1 MVKNVEGVTKLFRS
15 SSYHSIDT
23 KGRIIIPP
31 RFRDVIKTEGQTG
44 VVISCLD
51 NALYAYTFNEWRSI
65 EKKILANKSRHMVKF
80 KRVFI
85 GNACECICDKQDRI
99 RIPQNLRESA
109 GLEKEIALVG
119 LLDHFEIWSKENWIK
134 ENQAVNRD
142 LEKDEVRDEIA
153 SIGL

>member
-1 MVKNVEGVTKLFRS
+1 MFRS
-15 SSYHSIDT
+15 SSYHTIDT
-23 KGRIIIPP
+23 KGRIIIPS
-31 RFRDVIKTEGQTG
+31 RFKDVIKTDTQTG
-44 VVISCLD
+44 VMVSCLD
-51 NALYAYTFNEWRSI
+51 NALYAYTFSEWRNI

-99 RIPQNLRESA
+99 RIPQNLREAA
-109 GLEKEIALVG
+109 GLEKEIALIG
-119 LLDHFEIWSKENWIK
+119 LLDHFEIWSKDNWLEENK
-134 ENQAVNRD
+134 LVTHD

>member
-1 MVKNVEGVTKLFRS
+1 MFRS

-23 KGRIIIPP
+23 KGRIIIPS
-31 RFRDVIKTEGQTG
+31 RFRDVINAEGQNG
-44 VVISCLD
+44 VMISCLD
-51 NALYAYTFNEWRSI
+51 NALYAYTFSEWRNI

-85 GNACECICDKQDRI
+85 GNACECLSDKQDRI
-99 RIPQNLRESA
+99 RIPQNLRESV

-134 ENQAVNRD
+134 ENKLVNSD

>member
-1 MVKNVEGVTKLFRS
+1 MVKNVKKGLKLFRS

-23 KGRIIIPP
+23 KGRIIIPS
-31 RFRDVIKTEGQTG
+31 RFRDVINAESQTG
-44 VVISCLD
+44 VMVSCLD
-51 NALYAYTFNEWRSI
+51 NALYAYTFNEWRNI

-85 GNACECICDKQDRI
+85 GNACECMCDKQDRI
-99 RIPQNLRESA
+99 RLPQNLREAA
-109 GLEKEIALVG
+109 GLEKEIALIG

-134 ENQAVNRD
+134 ENKLVNKD

>member
-1 MVKNVEGVTKLFRS
+1 MVENVKKGLQMFRS

-23 KGRIIIPP
+23 KGRIIIPS
-31 RFRDVIKTEGQTG
+31 RFRDLIKTYDQAGLM
-44 VVISCLD
+44 VSCLD
-51 NALYAYTFNEWRSI
+51 NALYAYTFNEWRNI

-85 GNACECICDKQDRI
+85 GNACECLCDKQDRI
-99 RIPQNLRESA
+99 RIPQNLRETA

-134 ENQAVNRD
+134 ENQLVNSD

>member
-1 MVKNVEGVTKLFRS
+1 MINA
-15 SSYHSIDT
+15 
-23 KGRIIIPP
+23 
-31 RFRDVIKTEGQTG
+31 EGQNG
-44 VVISCLD
+44 VMISCLD
-51 NALYAYTFNEWRSI
+51 NALYAYTFSEWRNI

-85 GNACECICDKQDRI
+85 GNACECMSDKQDRI

-109 GLEKEIALVG
+109 GLEKEIALIG

-134 ENQAVNRD
+134 ENKLVNSD

>member
-1 MVKNVEGVTKLFRS
+1 MGVARLFRS
-15 SSYHSIDT
+15 SSYHTIDT
-23 KGRIIIPP
+23 KGRIIIPS
-31 RFRDVIKTEGQTG
+31 RFKDVIKTDGQAG
-44 VVISCLD
+44 VMISFLD
-51 NALYAYTFNEWRSI
+51 NALYAYTFNEWRNI

-85 GNACECICDKQDRI
+85 GNACECMSDKQDRI
-99 RIPQNLRESA
+99 RIPQYLREFA

-134 ENQAVNRD
+134 ENQLVNKD

>member
-1 MVKNVEGVTKLFRS
+1 MFRS

-23 KGRIIIPP
+23 KGRIIIPS
-31 RFRDVIKTEGQTG
+31 RFRDVIKTDGQTG
-44 VVISCLD
+44 VMISCLD
-51 NALYAYTFNEWRSI
+51 NALYAYTFNEWRNI

-85 GNACECICDKQDRI
+85 GNACECISDKQDRI
-99 RIPQNLRESA
+99 RIPQNLREAA
-109 GLEKEIALVG
+109 GLEKEIALIG

-134 ENQAVNRD
+134 ENKSVNRD

>member
-1 MVKNVEGVTKLFRS
+1 MSWGVARLFRS
-15 SSYHSIDT
+15 KSYHTIDT
-23 KGRIIIPP
+23 KGRIIIPS
-31 RFRDVIKTEGQTG
+31 RFKDVIKTDGQAG
-44 VVISCLD
+44 VMISCLD
-51 NALYAYTFNEWRSI
+51 NALYAYTFNEWRNI

-85 GNACECICDKQDRI
+85 GNACECMSDKQDRI
-99 RIPQNLRESA
+99 RIPQYLRESA

-134 ENQAVNRD
+134 ENKLVNKD

>member
-1 MVKNVEGVTKLFRS
+1 MAWGVARLFRS
-15 SSYHSIDT
+15 SSYHTIDT
-23 KGRIIIPP
+23 KGRIIIPS
-31 RFRDVIKTEGQTG
+31 RFKDVIKTDGQAG
-44 VVISCLD
+44 VMVSFLD
-51 NALYAYTFNEWRSI
+51 NALYAYTFNEWRNI

-85 GNACECICDKQDRI
+85 GNACECMSDKQDRI
-99 RIPQNLRESA
+99 RIPQYLREFA

-134 ENQAVNRD
+134 ENQLVNKD

>member
-1 MVKNVEGVTKLFRS
+1 VVKNTKRIEKLFRS
-15 SSYHSIDT
+15 SSFHSIDT
-23 KGRIIIPP
+23 KGRIIIPS
-31 RFRDVIKTEGQTG
+31 RFKDVIKTDGKNG
-44 VVISCLD
+44 IMVSCLD
-51 NALYAYTFNEWRSI
+51 NALYAYTFNEWRNI

-109 GLEKEIALVG
+109 GLEKEITLIG

-134 ENQAVNRD
+134 ENELVNRD

-153 SIGL
+153 SLGL

>member
-1 MVKNVEGVTKLFRS
+1 MG
-15 SSYHSIDT
+15 
-23 KGRIIIPP
+23 
-31 RFRDVIKTEGQTG
+31 
-44 VVISCLD
+44 
-51 NALYAYTFNEWRSI
+51 
-65 EKKILANKSRHMVKF
+65 KF

-85 GNACECICDKQDRI
+85 GNACECVCDRQDRI

-109 GLEKEIALVG
+109 GLEKEIALIG

-134 ENQAVNRD
+134 ENKIVTKD

>member
-1 MVKNVEGVTKLFRS
+1 MFRS

-23 KGRIIIPP
+23 KGRIIIPS
-31 RFRDVIKTEGQTG
+31 RFRDIIQTNDQSG
-44 VVISCLD
+44 VMISYLN
-51 NALYAYTFNEWRSI
+51 NALCAYTFNEWRNI
-65 EKKILANKSRHMVKF
+65 EKKLLANKSRHMVKF

-99 RIPQNLRESA
+99 RIPQNLREA
-109 GLEKEIALVG
+109 ANLKKEIALVG

-134 ENQAVNRD
+134 ENEIVNRD

-153 SIGL
+153 LIGL

>member
-1 MVKNVEGVTKLFRS
+1 M
-15 SSYHSIDT
+15 
-23 KGRIIIPP
+23 
-31 RFRDVIKTEGQTG
+31 IKTDGQTG
-44 VVISCLD
+44 VMISCLD
-51 NALYAYTFNEWRSI
+51 NALYAYTFNEWRNI

-85 GNACECICDKQDRI
+85 GNACECMSDKQDRI
-99 RIPQNLRESA
+99 RIPQNLREAA
-109 GLEKEIALVG
+109 GLEKEIALIG

-134 ENQAVNRD
+134 ENISVNKD

>member
-1 MVKNVEGVTKLFRS
+1 MAKNIKRVVKLFRS
-15 SSYHSIDT
+15 SSYHTMDT
-23 KGRIIIPP
+23 KGRIIIPS
-31 RFRDVIKTEGQTG
+31 RFKDVIKADGRAG
-44 VVISCLD
+44 VMVSCLD
-51 NALYAYTFNEWRSI
+51 NALYAYTFNEWHNI

-85 GNACECICDKQDRI
+85 GNACECMCDRQDRI
-99 RIPQNLRESA
+99 RIPRNLRESA
-109 GLEKEIALVG
+109 GLEKEIALIG

-134 ENQAVNRD
+134 ENKIVNKD

>member
-1 MVKNVEGVTKLFRS
+1 MVKNVEKGIRLFRS

-23 KGRIIIPP
+23 KGRIIIPS
-31 RFRDVIKTEGQTG
+31 RFRDVIKAGDQTG
-44 VVISCLD
+44 VMISCLD
-51 NALYAYTFNEWRSI
+51 NALYAYTFSEWRNI

-85 GNACECICDKQDRI
+85 GNACECMCDKQDRI
-99 RIPQNLRESA
+99 RIPQNLREAA

-134 ENQAVNRD
+134 ENKLVNLD